1 MNTWT
6 WLALLV
12 VVIAFAAA
20 VLRFDVLLARWRE
33 LFPPADTLS
42 PGTGHAPP
50 PQGEGLHPHAAPV
63 QRPPI
68 HRSGK
73 RN

>member
-12 VVIAFAAA
+12 VVVAFAAA

-33 LFPPADTLS
+33 LFAPPASQGPTVDQ
-42 PGTGHAPP
+42 PP
-50 PQGEGLHPHAAPV
+50 PHGEGMHPHAAPV
-63 QRPPI
+63 QRPAI

-73 RN
+73 RH

>member
-1 MNTWT
+1 MNTWI
-6 WLALLV
+6 WIGLLI

-33 LFPPADTLS
+33 LNPPPAPLD
-42 PGTGHAPP
+42 PAGGQAP
-50 PQGEGLHPHAAPV
+50 PQGEGMRPHAAPV

-73 RN
+73 RH

>member
-12 VVIAFAAA
+12 VVVAFAAA

-33 LFPPADTLS
+33 LNPPPAPLDS
-42 PGTGHAPP
+42 SGGQAPP
-50 PQGEGLHPHAAPV
+50 HGEGMHPHAAPV
-63 QRPPI
+63 QRPAI

-73 RN
+73 RH